1 MKMSRNENQNNAMK
15 NLDGIIEKIDHH
27 IGGKEKIRE
36 EALKASRDIIICCR
50 KGIQQLHRDKVDD
63 AEDFIKQASVKLT
76 QLYDDT
82 KDHSDIFHAGF
93 VENAAQEFVEIHC
106 LYNIMKGEDLP
117 DPDTIKTTY
126 SAYLLGLCDVVGELR
141 RGALDFMLEGN
152 TTKANEYLGY
162 MDRIY
167 DAIMSFDYPSALV
180 PIKKKQDMI
189 RGLIEKTRGELVVSN
204 CERRIENKTHEFYGL
219 LDQVNEEKNNKKKKP
234 NNSEEE
240 DIDID
245 KVW

>member
-1 MKMSRNENQNNAMK
+1 MSRNENANSAMK

-27 IGGKEKIRE
+27 ISGKEKVRE
-36 EALKASRDIIICCR
+36 DALKFSRDIIICCR
-50 KGIQQLHRDKVDD
+50 RGIQQLHRDMREE
-63 AEDFIKQASVKLT
+63 AENYMKQASAKLA
-76 QLYDDT
+76 QLYEVT
-82 KDHSDIFHAGF
+82 KDHPDIVHAGF
-93 VENAAQEFVEIHC
+93 VENAAQEFVEIQC
-106 LYNIMKGEDLP
+106 LYHIMKGEDLP
-117 DPDTIKTTY
+117 DPDTLQTTY

-152 TTKANEYLGY
+152 AAKANEYLQL
-162 MDRIY
+162 MDQIY

-180 PIKKKQDMI
+180 PIKKKQDMV

-204 CERRIENKTHEFYGL
+204 CERRIHEKTHEFHGL
-219 LDQVNEEKNNKKKKP
+219 LDRVNEEKVNSKKKA
-234 NNSEEE
+234 SEDEEE

>member
-1 MKMSRNENQNNAMK
+1 M
-15 NLDGIIEKIDHH
+15 D
-27 IGGKEKIRE
+27 
-36 EALKASRDIIICCR
+36 EADS
-50 KGIQQLHRDKVDD
+50 
-63 AEDFIKQASVKLT
+63 FIKQASAKLA
-76 QLYDDT
+76 QLYDGT
-82 KDHSDIFHAGF
+82 KDYPEIFHAGF

-106 LYNIMKGEDLP
+106 LYNIMKGQDLP
-117 DPDTIKTTY
+117 DPDTIQTTY

-152 TTKANEYLGY
+152 PVKANEYLQH

-180 PIKKKQDMI
+180 PIKKKQDMV
-189 RGLIEKTRGELVVSN
+189 RGLIEKTRGELVVSS
-204 CERRIENKTHEFYGL
+204 CERRIHDRTHEFDGI
-219 LDQVNEEKNNKKKKP
+219 LDQVNGERNNRKKKTTEH
-234 NNSEEE
+234 EED

>member
-1 MKMSRNENQNNAMK
+1 MK
-15 NLDGIIEKIDHH
+15 NLDGIIEKIENH
-27 IGGKEKIRE
+27 IGEKEKIRE
-36 EALKASRDIIICCR
+36 DALKASRDIIIFCR
-50 KGIQQLHRDKVDD
+50 KGIQQLHRNQREE
-63 AEDFIKQASVKLT
+63 AESYMKQASTRLA
-76 QLYDDT
+76 QLYEITMGHADV
-82 KDHSDIFHAGF
+82 FHTGF
-93 VENAAQEFVEIHC
+93 VENAAQEFVEIQC

-117 DPDTIKTTY
+117 DPDAIQTTY

-152 TTKANEYLGY
+152 TQKANEYLGY

-180 PIKKKQDMI
+180 PIKKKQDMV
-189 RGLIEKTRGELVVSN
+189 RSLIEKTRGELVVSS
-204 CERRIENKTHEFYGL
+204 CEQRIHDRTHEFHGL
-219 LDQVNEEKNNKKKKP
+219 LDQVTEERSNRKKKR
-234 NNSEEE
+234 EDTEDE

>member
-1 MKMSRNENQNNAMK
+1 MSRKTNSNNAMK
-15 NLDGIIEKIDHH
+15 NLDGIIEKIGHH

-36 EALKASRDIIICCR
+36 DALKTSRDIIICCR
-50 KGIQQLHRDKVDD
+50 KGIQQLHRNQMDD
-63 AEDFIKQASVKLT
+63 ANNFIQQASAKLT

-82 KDHSDIFHAGF
+82 KDYPDIFHAGF
-93 VENAAQEFVEIHC
+93 VENAAQEFVEIYC

-117 DPDTIKTTY
+117 DPDTIQTTY

-152 TTKANEYLGY
+152 TEKANEYLGY

-189 RGLIEKTRGELVVSN
+189 RGLIEKTRGELVVSS
-204 CERRIENKTHEFYGL
+204 CEQRIHEKTHEFHGI
-219 LDQVNEEKNNKKKKP
+219 LDQVNEEKNNRKKKI
-234 NNSEEE
+234 NDNEEE

>member
-1 MKMSRNENQNNAMK
+1 MSRKEDRNILK
-15 NLDGIIEKIDHH
+15 NLDDIIEKIDHH
-27 IGGKEKIRE
+27 IGEKEKIRE
-36 EALKASRDIIICCR
+36 DALKTSRDIIICCR
-50 KGIQQLHRDKVDD
+50 KGIQQLHRNQMD
-63 AEDFIKQASVKLT
+63 AAENFIKQASEKLG

-82 KDHSDIFHAGF
+82 KDHPDIFHAGF
-93 VENAAQEFVEIHC
+93 VENAAQEFVEIQC
-106 LYNIMKGEDLP
+106 LYNIMKGENLP
-117 DPDTIKTTY
+117 DPDTIQTTY

-152 TTKANEYLGY
+152 TAKANEYLGY

-204 CERRIENKTHEFYGL
+204 CERRIQNKTNEFHGI
-219 LDQVNEEKNNKKKKP
+219 LDQVNEEKNNKKKKT
-234 NNSEEE
+234 NNNVEE

>member
-1 MKMSRNENQNNAMK
+1 MSRKEPLSNAMK

-27 IGGKEKIRE
+27 IGEKEKVRE
-36 EALKASRDIIICCR
+36 DALKNSRDIIICCR
-50 KGIQQLHRDKVDD
+50 RGIQLLHRDQREE
-63 AEDFIKQASVKLT
+63 AECYITQASAKLV
-76 QLYDDT
+76 QLYDVT
-82 KDHSDIFHAGF
+82 KNHPDLIHAGF
-93 VENAAQEFVEIHC
+93 VENAAQEFVEISC

-117 DPDTIKTTY
+117 DPDAMHTTY
-126 SAYLLGLCDVVGELR
+126 SSYLLGLCDVVGELR
-141 RGALDFMLEGN
+141 RGALDFMLDGN
-152 TTKANEYLGY
+152 NAKANEYLHH

-189 RGLIEKTRGELVVSN
+189 RSLIEKTRGELVVSS
-204 CERRIENKTHEFYGL
+204 CERRIQEKTHEFHGI
-219 LDQVNEEKNNKKKKP
+219 LDAANGEKADKKKKP
-234 NNSEEE
+234 VEGAEE

>member
-1 MKMSRNENQNNAMK
+1 MSVKEPPSTAMK
-15 NLDGIIEKIDHH
+15 NLEGIIEKIDHH
-27 IGGKEKIRE
+27 ISQKEKIRE
-36 EALKASRDIIICCR
+36 DALKSSRDIIICCR
-50 KGIQQLHRDKVDD
+50 KGIQQLHRDQLSE
-63 AEDFIKQASVKLT
+63 AEGYIKQAAAKLT
-76 QLYDDT
+76 ELYNFT
-82 KDHSDIFHAGF
+82 KEHADLFHAGF

-117 DPDTIKTTY
+117 DPDTIQTTY

-152 TTKANEYLGY
+152 TAKANEYLKH

-180 PIKKKQDMI
+180 PIKKKQDMV
-189 RGLIEKTRGELVVSN
+189 RSLIEKTRGELVVSS
-204 CERRIENKTHEFYGL
+204 CENRIYEKTHEFHGI
-219 LDQVNEEKNNKKKKP
+219 LDQVNGEKSTPKRKP
-234 NNSEEE
+234 VDGEEE

>member
-1 MKMSRNENQNNAMK
+1 MSRKENPNNVMK

-27 IGGKEKIRE
+27 IGEKEKIRE
-36 EALKASRDIIICCR
+36 DALKASRDIIICCR
-50 KGIQQLHRDKVDD
+50 KGIQQLHRNQMDE
-63 AEDFIKQASVKLT
+63 AEAYMKQASAKLA
-76 QLYDDT
+76 QLYDIT
-82 KDHSDIFHAGF
+82 KDHADVFHTGY
-93 VENAAQEFVEIHC
+93 VENAAQEFVEIQC

-117 DPDTIKTTY
+117 DPDAIQTTY

-152 TTKANEYLGY
+152 TKKANEYLGF

-180 PIKKKQDMI
+180 PIKKKQDMV
-189 RGLIEKTRGELVVSN
+189 RSLIEKTRGELVVSS
-204 CERRIENKTHEFYGL
+204 CEQRIHDKTHEFHGL
-219 LDQVNEEKNNKKKKP
+219 LDQVNEEKNNRKKRTDDT
-234 NNSEEE
+234 EEE

>member
-1 MKMSRNENQNNAMK
+1 MSRKENLNNALK

-27 IGGKEKIRE
+27 IERKEKIRE
-36 EALKASRDIIICCR
+36 DALKTSRDIIICCR
-50 KGIQQLHRDKVDD
+50 KGIQQLHRNQMED
-63 AEDFIKQASVKLT
+63 AENFIKQASEKLG

-82 KDHSDIFHAGF
+82 KDHPDIFHAGF
-93 VENAAQEFVEIHC
+93 VENAAQELVEIYC

-152 TTKANEYLGY
+152 TAKANEYLQY
-162 MDRIY
+162 MDHIY
-167 DAIMSFDYPSALV
+167 DAIMGFDYPSGLI

-189 RGLIEKTRGELVVSN
+189 RGLIEKTRGELVVSS
-204 CERRIENKTHEFYGL
+204 CEQRIYDKTHEFHGI
-219 LDQVNEEKNNKKKKP
+219 LDQANEEKNNRKKKTDD
-234 NNSEEE
+234 NDEE

>member
-1 MKMSRNENQNNAMK
+1 MSRKHIPSNAMK

-27 IGGKEKIRE
+27 IGEKEKIRE
-36 EALKASRDIIICCR
+36 DALKTSRDIIIYCR
-50 KGIQQLHRDKVDD
+50 RGIQQLHRDQMDE
-63 AEDFIKQASVKLT
+63 AENYIKQASAKLA
-76 QLYDDT
+76 QLYDFT
-82 KDHSDIFHAGF
+82 KDHPDIFHAGF

-106 LYNIMKGEDLP
+106 LYNIMKGQDLP
-117 DPDTIKTTY
+117 DPDTIQTTY

-152 TTKANEYLGY
+152 TTKANEYLQH
-162 MDRIY
+162 MDQIY

-180 PIKKKQDMI
+180 PIKKKQDMV

-204 CERRIENKTHEFYGL
+204 CERRINERAHEFNGI
-219 LDQVNEEKNNKKKKP
+219 LDQVNEEKTSSKKKTVT
-234 NNSEEE
+234 NEDE

>member
-1 MKMSRNENQNNAMK
+1 MNRKTDPNNAMK

-36 EALKASRDIIICCR
+36 DALKASRDIIICCR
-50 KGIQQLHRDKVDD
+50 KGIQQLHRNQMDD
-63 AEDFIKQASVKLT
+63 AENFIKQASAKLT
-76 QLYDDT
+76 QLYDNT
-82 KDHSDIFHAGF
+82 KDHPDIFHAGF
-93 VENAAQEFVEIHC
+93 VENAAQEFVEIYC
-106 LYNIMKGEDLP
+106 LYNIMKDEDLP
-117 DPDTIKTTY
+117 DPDTIQTTY

-152 TTKANEYLGY
+152 TAKASEYLGY

-189 RGLIEKTRGELVVSN
+189 RGLIEKTRGELVVSS
-204 CERRIENKTHEFYGL
+204 CEQRIHDKTHEFHGI
-219 LDQVNEEKNNKKKKP
+219 LDQVNEEKNNKKKKTDD
-234 NNSEEE
+234 NEEE

>member
-1 MKMSRNENQNNAMK
+1 MK
-15 NLDGIIEKIDHH
+15 NLDGIIEKIENH
-27 IGGKEKIRE
+27 IDEKEKIRE
-36 EALKASRDIIICCR
+36 DALKASRDIIIFCR
-50 KGIQQLHRDKVDD
+50 KGIQQLHRNQMEE
-63 AEDFIKQASVKLT
+63 AESYMKQASTRLA
-76 QLYDDT
+76 QLYEITMGHADV
-82 KDHSDIFHAGF
+82 FHTGF
-93 VENAAQEFVEIHC
+93 VENAAQEYVEIQC

-117 DPDTIKTTY
+117 DPDAIQTTY

-152 TTKANEYLGY
+152 TQKANEYLGY

-180 PIKKKQDMI
+180 PIKKKQDMV
-189 RGLIEKTRGELVVSN
+189 RSLIEKTRGELVVSS
-204 CERRIENKTHEFYGL
+204 CEQRIHDRTHEFHGL
-219 LDQVNEEKNNKKKKP
+219 LDQVTEERSNRKKKT
-234 NNSEEE
+234 EDAEDE